1 MAVGHAGDNGAVAP
15 QFKAGSF
22 TVPMILMVTLYFGI
36 GFITALNDILVPHFK
51 DLFHLSNVL
60 ALLVQFC
67 FFGAYFV
74 MSMPSGWIVGRIG
87 YKAGIMAALSTM
99 GCGLLLFVPASI
111 VISYPLFLFA
121 LFVVGSGLALL
132 QVAINPYVGALG
144 PPESAAS
151 RLNLCGFFN
160 SGATTLAP
168 YVGPLF
174 IFMAAGATT
183 AQLAR
188 SVRLPY
194 VLIACF
200 TFALVLVTRFVH
212 LPVLIEKPSAQT
224 KTDGSAWQFVHL
236 RLGAVAIFCYVGAEV
251 AIGSLIINFLGQPG
265 MGGRPGGMPH
275 AEAAHYVSLY
285 WGGAM
290 VGRLI
295 GSGALLKV
303 RMESALA
310 TVATVAFV
318 LVALAIFGHGPLAMW
333 AVVSCGLF
341 NSVMWPCIFPLSVKG
356 LGRFT
361 SEGSGILV
369 MMVVGGAIVP
379 EIQGA
384 LADRFGYQHSFAI
397 VLACYAYLMY
407 FGLAGYR
414 VRQRRLLTDSTFIP
428 PLEV

>member
-1 MAVGHAGDNGAVAP
+1 MAVGFAGEGAVSPGAERG
-15 QFKAGSF
+15 GSY
-22 TVPMILMVTLYFGI
+22 TIPMTLMVALYFGI

-74 MSMPSGWIVGRIG
+74 MSLPSGWIVGRIG

-144 PPESAAS
+144 SPETAAS

-160 SGATTLAP
+160 SFATTVAP
-168 YVGPLF
+168 KVGAAF
-174 IFMAAGATT
+174 IFIAAGASA
-183 AQLAR
+183 AQLAQ

-194 VLIACF
+194 VFIACF
-200 TFALVLVTRFVH
+200 TFLLAIATRFVP
-212 LPVLIEKPSAQT
+212 LPDVIEKRIETSAAQ
-224 KTDGSAWQFVHL
+224 KRADGSAWQFTHL
-236 RLGAVAIFCYVGAEV
+236 RLGAVAIFTYVGAEV
-251 AIGSLIINFLGQPG
+251 AIGSILINFLGQPS
-265 MGGRPGGMPH
+265 MGSMSH
-275 AEAAHYVSLY
+275 ADAARFVSYY

-295 GSGALLKV
+295 GSGALLKI
-303 RMESALA
+303 RTERALA
-310 TVATVAFV
+310 AVATAAFL
-318 LVALAIFGHGPLAMW
+318 LVAIAIFGHGPVALW

-356 LGRFT
+356 LGKFT

-369 MMVVGGAIVP
+369 MMVVGGAIIP
-379 EIQGA
+379 LLQGA

-397 VLACYAYLMY
+397 VLLCYGYLIY
-407 FGLAGYR
+407 FALDGYR
-414 VRQRRLLTDSTFIP
+414 IRQPGFPSLPSFVP
-428 PLEV
+428 PLEG